1 MIKYAILITYTDNHE
16 LRLATRPK
24 HREFLRARLDE
35 GVLHE
40 AGPYTDDSGAIII
53 YNGSG
58 KDEVAA
64 IFAQDPFSTTEGI
77 VESATIVEWNRVLP
91 ADEAR

>member
-35 GVLHE
+35 GCC
-40 AGPYTDDSGAIII
+40 T
-53 YNGSG
+53 
-58 KDEVAA
+58 K
-64 IFAQDPFSTTEGI
+64 QDPIPTTRGDHHSQRLE
-77 VESATIVEWNRVLP
+77 R
-91 ADEAR
+91 R